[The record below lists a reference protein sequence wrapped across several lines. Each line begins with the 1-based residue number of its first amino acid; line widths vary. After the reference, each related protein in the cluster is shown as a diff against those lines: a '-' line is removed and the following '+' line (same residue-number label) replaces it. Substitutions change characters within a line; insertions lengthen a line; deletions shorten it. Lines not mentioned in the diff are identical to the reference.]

1 MSSSILM
8 MTYKVILNYNTL
20 ICITETQRLF
30 IDEECRGNINVE
42 TTAII
47 TRVKALRII
56 PASKAVK

>member
-1 MSSSILM
+1 MSSSILL
-8 MTYKVILNYNTL
+8 MTYKVILNYNPL
-20 ICITETQRLF
+20 ICITETQRPF

>member
-1 MSSSILM
+1 MSSSLLM

-20 ICITETQRLF
+20 TSITETQRLF

>member
-20 ICITETQRLF
+20 TCITETQRLF